1 MNNATLQIKIKQ
13 RLNKLASLDYDNF
26 ECWQIL
32 EAFNKAQVEWVRR
45 QVHGNNLHK
54 EGDESSKVLID
65 DLQRLLTEQNMTFEN
80 KGQFYQTQEL
90 PKDYLF
96 FKRLDLMVGKDCCP
110 PHRVNTYIAEQ
121 ADVADLLA
129 DNYRN
134 PSWEWGE
141 TFSVFGN
148 NRIRVYREEDWNMDT
163 ISLMY
168 YRTPR
173 KVEFAGCVN
182 LATGGTSAAD
192 VEAEFK
198 DDVMELLI
206 EETCL
211 ILAGDIE
218 STLQLQKGQTTTERN
233 N

>member
-65 DLQRLLTEQNMTFEN
+65 DLQRLLSEQNMTFEN
-80 KGQFYQTQEL
+80 KSQFYQTQEL

-96 FKRLDLMVGKDCCP
+96 FKRLDLMVGRECCP
-110 PHRVNTYIAEQ
+110 AHRVNTFIAEQ

-163 ISLMY
+163 INLMY

-173 KVEFAGCVN
+173 KVEFAGCTN
-182 LATGGTSAAD
+182 LATGGTSARD

-218 STLQLQKGQTTTERN
+218 SPLQLQKGQTTTERN

>member
-218 STLQLQKGQTTTERN
+218 STLQLQKGQSTTERN

>member
-45 QVHGNNLHK
+45 QVHGNNMHK

-65 DLQRLLTEQNMTFEN
+65 DLQRLLTESNMTFTKYE
-80 KGQFYQTQEL
+80 QYYETQEL
-90 PKDYLF
+90 PANYLF
-96 FKRLDLMVGKDCCP
+96 FKRLDLMVARECCP

-141 TFSVFGN
+141 TFSVMGN
-148 NRIRVYREEDWNMDT
+148 NRFRVYREEDWIMDT

-182 LATGGTSAAD
+182 LATGAVSTAD

-218 STLQLQKGQTTTERN
+218 SQLQIQKGSQTVERN

>member
-32 EAFNKAQVEWVRR
+32 EAFNKAQIEWVRR
-45 QVHGNNLHK
+45 QVHGNNMRK

-65 DLQRLLTEQNMTFEN
+65 DLQPLLAEAPLTLEKKETFFE
-80 KGQFYQTQEL
+80 TSLL
-90 PKDYLF
+90 PGNYLF
-96 FKRLDLMVGKDCCP
+96 FKRLDLMVAKECCP
-110 PHRVNTYIAEQ
+110 AHRVNTYIAEQ

-129 DNYRN
+129 DTHRN

-141 TFSVFGN
+141 TFSVMGA
-148 NRIRVYREEDWNMDT
+148 NRFRIYHEPEWIMDT
-163 ISLMY
+163 VSLMY
-168 YRTPR
+168 YRMPR
-173 KVEFAGCVN
+173 VVEFAGCTN
-182 LATGGTSAAD
+182 LQTGGTSGAD
-192 VEAEFK
+192 ITGEFK

-206 EETCL
+206 EETCF
-211 ILAGDIE
+211 ILAADIE
-218 STLQLQKGQTTTERN
+218 SGLQVQRTSQSVERN

>member
-80 KGQFYQTQEL
+80 KDQFYQTQEL

-110 PHRVNTYIAEQ
+110 PHRVNTFIAEQ

-218 STLQLQKGQTTTERN
+218 SQLQLQKGQTTTERN

>member
-1 MNNATLQIKIKQ
+1 MNNATLQLKIKL

-65 DLQRLLTEQNMTFEN
+65 DLQRLLTEQVMTFTQKDLFFE
-80 KGQFYQTQEL
+80 TQEL
-90 PKDYLF
+90 PADYLF
-96 FKRLDLMVGKDCCP
+96 FKRLDLMVGKECCP

-148 NRIRVYREEDWNMDT
+148 NRIRVYREEDWSMESIN
-163 ISLMY
+163 LMY

-173 KVEFAGCVN
+173 KVQFNGCTN
-182 LATGGTSAAD
+182 LVTGTISTAD

-206 EETCL
+206 EEACL

-218 STLQLQKGQTTTERN
+218 SITQLQKGQQTTERN